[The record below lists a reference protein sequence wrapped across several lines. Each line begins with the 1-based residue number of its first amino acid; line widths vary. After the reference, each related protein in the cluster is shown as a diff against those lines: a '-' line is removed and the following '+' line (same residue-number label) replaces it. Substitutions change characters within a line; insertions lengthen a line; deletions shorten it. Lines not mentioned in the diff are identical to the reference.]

1 MMIRNKITEHKKIK
15 PVLLDLIK
23 KMPDVTDVTVTKSDW
38 TIPKETP
45 RDYMTVFHNLMRP
58 YMNKIAKRFKC
69 SSWMIHNTWYH
80 QYKSGS
86 DFGWHIHPACH
97 FTNVYFLDLPS
108 QKEVTEIYDENY
120 KLMKV
125 KAKEGDLITFPGF
138 YLHRAP
144 KVKTYK
150 TAIVFN
156 SSVEK
161 LTHEKYE

>member
-1 MMIRNKITEHKKIK
+1 MIINTKIKEHKKMK
-15 PVLLDLIK
+15 PVLLNLIK
-23 KMPDVTDVTVTKSDW
+23 EMPNVSDVTVTKSDW

-45 RDYMTVFHNLMRP
+45 RHYLSVFHNLMRP
-58 YMNKIAKRFKC
+58 YMDKMAKRFRC
-69 SSWMIHNTWYH
+69 SSWIIHNTWYH
-80 QYKSGS
+80 QYKKGS

-97 FTNVYFLDLPS
+97 FTNVYFLDLPD
-108 QKEVTEIYDENY
+108 QKEVTEIFDEKY

-125 KAKEGDLITFPGF
+125 EAKEGDLITFPGF

-144 KVKTYK
+144 KVKTHK

-161 LTHEKYE
+161 LTNKKYE